1 MKKSNNEQF
10 YNLVRAE
17 AAKRKIV
24 FGLVIMSDD
33 GMNILGHKGMVAG
46 LRNLLEDKQPDAKSE
61 AT

>member
-24 FGLVIMSDD
+24 FGLVIMSDE
-33 GMNILGHKGMVAG
+33 GMNILGHKEMVTA
-46 LRNLLEDKQPDAKSE
+46 LKNLLEDKKPDVKSE